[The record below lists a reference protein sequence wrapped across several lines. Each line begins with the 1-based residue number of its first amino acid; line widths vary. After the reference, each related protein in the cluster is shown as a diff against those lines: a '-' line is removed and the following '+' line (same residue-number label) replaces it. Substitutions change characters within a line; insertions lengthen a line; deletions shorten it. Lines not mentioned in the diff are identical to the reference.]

1 MRRLSIERFARRGGR
16 VGTASGR
23 RSLSRVGHARS
34 PALEQCESRILQ
46 SVIESVGT
54 KYIDAKTTPP
64 QEATF
69 TPDGTQIRVIY
80 KAQLDQPAGIF
91 DDPFF
96 FDVNSA

>member
-1 MRRLSIERFARRGGR
+1 MRRLSIERSVRSGGR
-16 VGTASGR
+16 VGTASER
-23 RSLSRVGHARS
+23 RSPSRDGYTHR

-69 TPDGTQIRVIY
+69 TPDGTQIRVLY
-80 KAQLDQPAGIF
+80 KARLDQPTGIF

-96 FDVNSA
+96 FDVNC

>member
-1 MRRLSIERFARRGGR
+1 MLWLSSERFARRGGR
-16 VGTASGR
+16 VGTASER
-23 RSLSRVGHARS
+23 RSPSRDGHARR

-54 KYIDAKTTPP
+54 KYIDAKSTPP

-69 TPDGTQIRVIY
+69 TPDGTQIRVLY

-96 FDVNSA
+96 FDVNC